1 MSTETDSFDVLQLSY
16 SERQLLV
23 ILDDEVVRV
32 TRKATEAAK
41 NEKGENGTTIAE
53 KIAKDLGRFGT
64 IGPIVTLANEAIT
77 AWAKARENGLSIVQ
91 VGRSEAGR
99 LQFPP
104 GHPRDRTLY
113 VAHPATPSVYYTMAS
128 FHRMAFEHKFSE
140 AVSLLTS
147 LGATE
152 IEVEH
157 VQGWDRKFTS
167 QMSLPFHEGDA
178 NAQASKSE
186 TQKSSLL
193 FKASYDNKQAA
204 SVPDGLVWFPHE
216 PTWKMLADGRIKNG
230 LHDFSLTVN
239 YEDDFGVNAALKARV
254 QKAGLDIGGTFG
266 GHASTTWRLSGR
278 FNRG

>member
-1 MSTETDSFDVLQLSY
+1 MLDPVRNCV
-16 SERQLLV
+16 SEPFQVAPLRRSSPAPL
-23 ILDDEVVRV
+23 RRSV
-32 TRKATEAAK
+32 T
-41 NEKGENGTTIAE
+41 
-53 KIAKDLGRFGT
+53 
-64 IGPIVTLANEAIT
+64 
-77 AWAKARENGLSIVQ
+77 
-91 VGRSEAGR
+91 EAGR

-113 VAHPATPSVYYTMAS
+113 VAHPAMPSVYYTMAS

-167 QMSLPFHEGDA
+167 QMSLPLHEVDA
-178 NAQASKSE
+178 NAQASKS
-186 TQKSSLL
+186 TTHRSSLL
-193 FKASYDNKQAA
+193 FKASYDNKHAA
-204 SVPDGLVWFPHE
+204 SVPTGLVWFPHE
-216 PTWKMLADGRIKNG
+216 PTWKMLADGRIKSG
-230 LHDFSLTVN
+230 LHDFSLAVN

-254 QKAGLDIGGTFG
+254 QKAGLDIGGTFA
-266 GHASTTWRLSGR
+266 GHVSTTWRLSGK